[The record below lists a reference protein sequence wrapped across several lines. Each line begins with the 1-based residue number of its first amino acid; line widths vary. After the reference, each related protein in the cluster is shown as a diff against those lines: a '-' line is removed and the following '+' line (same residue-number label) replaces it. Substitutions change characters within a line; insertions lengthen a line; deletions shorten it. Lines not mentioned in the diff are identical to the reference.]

1 MLESQTIFE
10 NELSPH
16 FSTVSG
22 QTALE
27 WMAVIS
33 SLGGDYFTEYTEG
46 SWIIFVP
53 VEQYSFFD
61 RQIAEYESERA
72 IFEKN
77 QESCSCHTKVE
88 HDTSYSALHVSLI
101 LFFIHLISG
110 PSGMNGPLINVGL
123 LSIREVFNGEWWRP
137 ITALTLHGDIGHLLS
152 NCMFL
157 IVFIPHI
164 CYRLGATITWMLI
177 LASGIAGNITT
188 CFFYDSPHRSL
199 GASTSVFAALGIL
212 AGLAVIVKLRERQT
226 KLAYKAFIAGV
237 AMLAITGLNPDT
249 DILAHIFG
257 FFYGFIFAAVGY
269 LLSDRISIKIKA
281 SIWMITCGLPVYA
294 WYYAI
299 SKISL

>member
-1 MLESQTIFE
+1 MLESQTIIE
-10 NELSPH
+10 EELPPH
-16 FSTVSG
+16 FSTPSG

-33 SLGGDYFTEYTEG
+33 SLGGDYFTECTEG

-61 RQIAEYESERA
+61 RQIADYESERA
-72 IFEKN
+72 IFD
-77 QESCSCHTKVE
+77 QHRESCSCHTTVK
-88 HDTSYSALHVSLI
+88 HDRSYSALHVSLI

-110 PSGMNGPLINVGL
+110 PSAMNGPLINVGL
-123 LSIREVFNGEWWRP
+123 LSIAEVFNGEWWRP
-137 ITALTLHGDIGHLLS
+137 VTALTLHGDIGHLLS

-157 IVFIPHI
+157 IVFVPHI
-164 CYRLGATITWMLI
+164 CYRLGATITWMLV
-177 LASGIAGNITT
+177 LVSGIAGNITT
-188 CFFYDSPHRSL
+188 CFFYDAPHRSL

-257 FFYGFIFAAVGY
+257 FAYGLVLSVMGYFLKDKLSVPAKVVGW
-269 LLSDRISIKIKA
+269 LVICVVPA
-281 SIWMITCGLPVYA
+281 YA
-294 WYYAI
+294 WYCAI
-299 SKISL
+299 SLINL